1 MVCFVI
7 IKSQIFTGFGT
18 ASKVGTRVAAL
29 KCKSGEYLMA
39 VGDFDYNFSEFLWM
53 QNSILSCAQAQNV
66 KLLMNLVMRHKQLK
80 RVN

>member
-39 VGDFDYNFSEFLWM
+39 VGDFDDNFSEFL
-53 QNSILSCAQAQNV
+53 
-66 KLLMNLVMRHKQLK
+66 
-80 RVN
+80 